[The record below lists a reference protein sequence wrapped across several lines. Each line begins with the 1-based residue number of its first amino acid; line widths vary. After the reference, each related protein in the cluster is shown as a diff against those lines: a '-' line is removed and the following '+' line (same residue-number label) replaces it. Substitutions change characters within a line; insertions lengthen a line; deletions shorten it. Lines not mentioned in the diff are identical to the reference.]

1 MATQVRIRRR
11 GRIRAFVVAG
21 CAAAFCLVPSGVA
34 FADTTSSASSA
45 SSAISVSE
53 TPEGALLPMES
64 DVALLAVT
72 GFAALGIG
80 SLVVKKA
87 GI

>member
-21 CAAAFCLVPSGVA
+21 CAAALCLVPSGVA
-34 FADTTSSASSA
+34 FADTTSSTSRA
-45 SSAISVSE
+45 SSAITVSE
-53 TPEGALLPMES
+53 SQEGALLPMET
-64 DVALLAVT
+64 DVTLLVVT
-72 GFAALGIG
+72 GLAALGIG
-80 SLVVKKA
+80 SVVVKKA

>member
-21 CAAAFCLVPSGVA
+21 CAAAFCLVPSGLA
-34 FADTTSSASSA
+34 FADTSSSASGA
-45 SSAISVSE
+45 SSAVSFSD
-53 TPEGALLPMES
+53 TRSDALLPLES
-64 DVALLAVT
+64 DIALLAVT

-80 SLVVKKA
+80 SVVVKKA

>member
-11 GRIRAFVVAG
+11 GRIRAFVVAS

-34 FADTTSSASSA
+34 FADTTSSTSRASSA
-45 SSAISVSE
+45 FTGSE
-53 TPEGALLPMES
+53 TQGDALLPMET
-64 DVALLAVT
+64 DVAVLVAT
-72 GFAALGIG
+72 GLAALGIG